1 MFTDSTVGDLMTK
14 DLFLVEQNQ
23 KLARA
28 DEIMRTQR
36 VRHVLVVDEEGELQ
50 GVLSQ
55 RDLFH
60 GGLLR
65 ALGFGAHAKDQALDS
80 LLVKE
85 AMKTDVITTGPEAS
99 LENAARLMTE
109 KKIGCLPVLD
119 AGKLVGILTEGDFV
133 LLAAGK
139 KGVLPAS

>member
-36 VRHVLVVDEEGELQ
+36 VRHVLVVDEEGDLQ